1 MRVIRG
7 LAQSHVGDVRNG
19 RTYMHAHARPF
30 PAHPFHPI
38 LTASRLELD
47 ADITSVAILTD
58 AIILRDLSLHLLD
71 RISGLLRFP
80 SAASTT
86 TPARTAA
93 ATLIATSS
101 TGALFKGR
109 WVHRLLWLDRF
120 RFLILLKL
128 LPSRRDE
135 VDV

>member
-7 LAQSHVGDVRNG
+7 LAQSHVGDVRDG
-19 RTYMHAHARPF
+19 RANMHAHARPF
-30 PAHPFHPI
+30 SANPVYPI
-38 LTASRLELD
+38 LTTSRLELD
-47 ADITSVAILTD
+47 ADVTSVAILTE
-58 AIILRDLSLHLLD
+58 AVILWHLALHLLD
-71 RISGLLRFP
+71 CISGLLRFP
-80 SAASTT
+80 SATSTT

-109 WVHRLLWLDRF
+109 WVHRFLWLDGL
-120 RFLILLKL
+120 RFLIFLKL